1 MHADTS
7 EIERLT
13 VQFKEWQ
20 ASHHANYVSVANER
34 DALHTQL
41 TEQQSTYYRLNEHN
55 NECEK
60 LLDEASSLLGE
71 IAKSGQVY
79 RECTDKGSVT
89 GQRIAAILASV
100 AIFQPEPYQPEC
112 TDSELVKND
121 GWQMNPC
128 RQGHRDVG
136 AAGGVAHCY
145 QCDEKIVAST
155 TQEAFE
161 RWNATHAK
169 GQSRPSTTS
178 N

>member
-1 MHADTS
+1 MLADTP
-7 EIERLT
+7 EIKRLT

-34 DALHTQL
+34 DALHKQL
-41 TEQQSTYYRLNEHN
+41 AEQQSAYCRLNEHN
-55 NECEK
+55 HECEK
-60 LLDEASSLLGE
+60 LLDGASSLLGE
-71 IAKSGQVY
+71 IAKSGQLY
-79 RECTDKGSVT
+79 RECTDKSSIT

-100 AIFQPEPYQPEC
+100 AVFQPETYKPEPA
-112 TDSELVKND
+112 DSELDKEG

-128 RQGHRDVG
+128 KQGHLDVG

-161 RWNATHAK
+161 LWNTTHA
-169 GQSRPSTTS
+169 STTS